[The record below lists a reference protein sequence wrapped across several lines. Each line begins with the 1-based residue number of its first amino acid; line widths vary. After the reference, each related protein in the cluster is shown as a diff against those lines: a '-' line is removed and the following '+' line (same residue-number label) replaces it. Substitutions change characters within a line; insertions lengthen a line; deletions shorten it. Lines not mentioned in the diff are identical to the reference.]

1 MQLTDKVI
9 AITGGARG
17 LGFATAQRLGSQGAR
32 LALLDM
38 SAEALDEAVSLL
50 SSQRIDAQ
58 AFVVNVADEES
69 VQTAF
74 ADIATRMGPV
84 SGCVNNA
91 GVTDD
96 ALLIKTKDG
105 KVEKRMSLSSWLKV
119 LDVNLTGVF
128 LCGREAATQMVEA
141 GHQGVIVNISS
152 ISRAGN
158 MGQSNYAAAKAG
170 IHALT
175 VTWGKELARYGI
187 RAGTVAPG
195 FIATDMIDQL
205 PEDKKEE
212 YLNTIPLK
220 RFGTAEEVAEMVA
233 MLAGPA
239 CTYMTGQVIVLD
251 GGLSL

>member
-38 SAEALDEAVSLL
+38 SAEALDEAVSSL
-50 SSQRIDAQ
+50 SSQHIDAQ
-58 AFVVNVADEES
+58 AFVVNVADEAS

-96 ALLIKTKDG
+96 ALLIKVKDG
-105 KVEKRMSLSSWLKV
+105 KVEKRMSLSSWQKV

-195 FIATDMIDQL
+195 FIATDMTASMRPDMLERISASV
-205 PEDKKEE
+205 
-212 YLNTIPLK
+212 PLK
-220 RFGTAEEVAEMVA
+220 QLGEPDNIAQSVAFIFENDYFTARIIE
-233 MLAGPA
+233 
-239 CTYMTGQVIVLD
+239 CD
-251 GGLSL
+251 GGLRI